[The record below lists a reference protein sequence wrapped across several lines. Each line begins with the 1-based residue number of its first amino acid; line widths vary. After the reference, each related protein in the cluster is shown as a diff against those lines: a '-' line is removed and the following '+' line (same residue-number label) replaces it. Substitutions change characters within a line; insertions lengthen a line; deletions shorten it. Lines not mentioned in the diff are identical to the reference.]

1 MALFKGKQDTDKE
14 TPAPK
19 ENGHVDHSV
28 RNILK
33 NKPVTEIIRNPRIT
47 EKATMLTGGNV
58 YTFDVHP
65 AATKV
70 DIKRAIREIYQVTP
84 IKVRTVTIP
93 QKQVFSRRTR
103 GIAGTKGGGKKA
115 LVYLKEGDS
124 IDFV

>member
-1 MALFKGKQDTDKE
+1 MAIFREKKDTKKE
-14 TPAPK
+14 ARPAEK
-19 ENGHVDHSV
+19 EQADYSV
-28 RNILK
+28 RNVLK
-33 NKPVTEIIRNPRIT
+33 NKPVTEVIRNPRIT

-84 IKVRTVTIP
+84 IKVRTVAIP
-93 QKQVFSRRTR
+93 KKQVFSRRTR